1 MTERL
6 IYKLYKITNS
16 VNDKI
21 YVGSTR
27 QKELRKRM
35 DGHRSDARR
44 NNSKKLSQFMR
55 EIGIDKFNIELIR
68 EIYVPNSKIAHI
80 QEQIELWK
88 IPIEQRLNTIRAN
101 IPNLHYRSNIEK
113 RRASRRAHYH
123 RKKND
128 PEWLE
133 RERVRNRERMRKKR
147 QLARNRPTD

>member
-16 VNDKI
+16 VNDQI

-27 QKELRKRM
+27 LNPLRKRM
-35 DGHRSDARR
+35 DCHRAEARK

-55 EIGIDKFNIELIR
+55 EIGIEKFNIELIR
-68 EIYVPNSKIAHI
+68 EIYVPNSKIARI
-80 QEQIELWK
+80 QEQIEIWK
-88 IPIEQRLNTIRAN
+88 IPVEQRLNTIRAS
-101 IPNLHYRSNIEK
+101 IPNLNYRNNEK
-113 RRASRRAHYH
+113 KRANRRAYYH

-133 RERVRNRERMRKKR
+133 RERARNRERMRRKR
-147 QLARNRPTD
+147 QLARDRLTD